1 MNGIR
6 ATFTIAAIA
15 AIAAIALVP
24 LRADALEVFA
34 CEPEWGALAGEL
46 GGDRLD
52 ITVATTAFQDPHRLE
67 ARPSLI
73 AAIRRADL
81 LVCTGAELE
90 VGWLPLLLRR
100 SGNRNVQVGAR
111 GYFLAADH
119 VRKLEVPMRIDRS
132 QGDVHPQGN
141 PHVHLD
147 PHNIDRIAAA
157 LGERLVSLDPAGSA
171 TYEARLEDF
180 RMRWSEA
187 IDRWEA
193 RGEALAGLRL
203 VSNHRSFSYL
213 ADWLGLQMV
222 ATLEPKPGIPP
233 SSSHLAEL
241 LAQLTP
247 DPPAAVVRTPY
258 ANEKPSLWMAERLG
272 VPALELPYT
281 VGGADG
287 AGDLFGVYDVT
298 LARLEE
304 TAR

>member
-1 MNGIR
+1 MYRLFMIVLV
-6 ATFTIAAIA
+6 
-15 AIAAIALVP
+15 ALVP
-24 LRADALEVFA
+24 LRGNALEVFA
-34 CEPEWGALAGEL
+34 CEPEWGALAAEL

-52 ITVATTAFQDPHRLE
+52 LTVATTAFQDPHRLE

-100 SGNRNVQVGAR
+100 SGNRGVQVGAR
-111 GYFLAADH
+111 GYFLAADY

-147 PHNIDRIAAA
+147 PYNIDRIAAA
-157 LGERLVSLDPAGSA
+157 LAERLVGLDPAGAA
-171 TYEARLEDF
+171 TYEAGLDDF
-180 RMRWSEA
+180 RKRWSEA
-187 IDRWEA
+187 IERWEA

-213 ADWLGLQMV
+213 ADWLKLAMV

-247 DPPAAVVRTPY
+247 NPPAAIVRTPY
-258 ANEKPSLWMAERLG
+258 ANEKPSIWLAERLE
-272 VPALELPYT
+272 VPAIELPYT
-281 VGGADG
+281 VGGAEG
-287 AGDLFGVYDVT
+287 AMDLFGLYDAT
-298 LARLEE
+298 LTRLEE
-304 TAR
+304 ISR